1 VRYTYPTMITKLEI
15 DGFKTFRDFQIE
27 LAPFQVIVG
36 PNGAGKSNLFDAI
49 QLLARL
55 ADDDLRTAFQEL
67 RGDAGEIFAL
77 LPDGN
82 PVDRMRLAVEVLV
95 DKRVQDSWGAQ
106 AEIKYTRLRYELELA
121 RRADGQGLDRLYVEH
136 ESLTTIPRG
145 EDVWAK
151 RYELNTHNGWLSPLT
166 GGRSP
171 FISTTVGENNIPTIS
186 LHQDL
191 HGGRKSSVAAK
202 VERTLL
208 SGALNTE
215 FPHAFAMREEMR
227 AWRLL
232 QLNPEEL
239 RKPSSIVGPQTLATD
254 GRYLASAL
262 ARLQA
267 ADATILND
275 ISLDLAN
282 LVTGLVR
289 VEVEEDR
296 KRDQFVVWAWMEDG
310 RRFSS
315 RVLSDGTL
323 RMLALVTLKYD
334 PMHRGVLCFEEPE
347 NGVHPYRL
355 ERIAETLSE
364 FATDFADPAQ
374 ADLPLRQFLCNTHSP
389 VFISHPPILASIL
402 FAYPV
407 MRAGVEAGAKP
418 ERVTRMAP
426 VQVASPQ
433 IRFAMPITDAERIYT
448 IEEVKR
454 FLDSADLGE
463 ARGLLGANGKARHL
477 AG

>member
-1 VRYTYPTMITKLEI
+1 MITKLEI
-15 DGFKTFRDFQIE
+15 DGFKTFRNFQVE

-77 LPDGN
+77 LPDGR
-82 PVDRMRLAVEVLV
+82 PVDHMRLAAEVLV
-95 DKRVQDSWGAQ
+95 DKTVQDSWGAQ
-106 AEIKYTRLRYELELA
+106 ASIKYTRLRYELEIA
-121 RRADGQGLDRLYVEH
+121 RRTDGQGLERLYVDH
-136 ESLTTIPRG
+136 ESLTAIPRG
-145 EDVWAK
+145 EDSWTK
-151 RYELNTHNGWLSPLT
+151 RHGLTARSGWLPALT

-171 FISTTVGENNIPTIS
+171 FISTTEGENGIPTIS

-191 HGGRKSSVAAK
+191 HGGRKSGVAAK

-208 SGALNTE
+208 SGAFNTE
-215 FPHAFAMREEMR
+215 FPTAFAVREEMR
-227 AWRLL
+227 SWRFL

-239 RKPSSIVGPQTLATD
+239 RKPSSMVGPQAMAAD
-254 GRYLASAL
+254 GRYLAATL

-267 ADATILND
+267 SDPPILAD

-282 LVTGLVR
+282 LVPGLVR
-289 VEVEEDR
+289 IEVEKDE
-296 KRDQFVVWAWMEDG
+296 KRDQYVVWAWMEDG

-334 PMHRGVLCFEEPE
+334 PEHRGVLCFEEPE

-355 ERIAETLSE
+355 ARIAETLSE
-364 FATDFADPAQ
+364 FATDFTDGEQ
-374 ADLPLRQFLCNTHSP
+374 NDLPLRQFLCNTHSP
-389 VFISHPPILASIL
+389 VFISQPPILNSIL

-407 MRAGVEAGAKP
+407 MRVDPEASSRP
-418 ERVTRMAP
+418 ERVTRMVP
-426 VQVASPQ
+426 VQGPVGQ
-433 IRFAMPITDAERIYT
+433 IGFSLPISEAERSYT

-454 FLDSADLGE
+454 FLDSADFGE
-463 ARGLLGANGKARHL
+463 ARGLLGRNGTSVHVADVKR
-477 AG
+477 

>member
-1 VRYTYPTMITKLEI
+1 MITKLEI

-49 QLLARL
+49 QLLAHL

-67 RGDAGEIFAL
+67 RGEAGEMFAL
-77 LPDGN
+77 TPDGLS
-82 PVDRMRLAVEVLV
+82 VDRMRLAVEVLV

-106 AEIKYTRLRYELELA
+106 AEIKYTRLRYELEIA
-121 RRADGQGLDRLYVEH
+121 RRRDSQGLDRLYVDH
-136 ESLTTIPRG
+136 ESLTAIPRG

-151 RYELNTHNGWLSPLT
+151 RHGLSTRNGWLPPLT

-171 FISTTVGENNIPTIS
+171 FISTTVGENGIPTIS

-191 HGGRKSSVAAK
+191 HGGRKSSVATK

-227 AWRLL
+227 TWRLL

-239 RKPSSIVGPQTLATD
+239 RRPSSMVGPQTLAAD
-254 GRYLASAL
+254 GRHLAATL

-267 ADATILND
+267 GDATILND

-282 LVTGLVR
+282 LVPGLVR
-289 VEVEEDR
+289 VEVEKDD

-323 RMLALVTLKYD
+323 RMLALITLKYD
-334 PMHRGVLCFEEPE
+334 PTHRGVLCFEEPE

-364 FATDFADPAQ
+364 FATDFSDPAQ
-374 ADLPLRQFLCNTHSP
+374 ADFPLRQFLCNTHSP

-402 FAYPV
+402 FAYPIL
-407 MRAGVEAGAKP
+407 RSGAEAGAMP

-426 VQVASPQ
+426 VQAGSPQ
-433 IRFAMPITDAERIYT
+433 MRFAMPITEAERAYT

-463 ARGLLGANGKARHL
+463 ARGLLGVNGTTRRQADVVR
-477 AG
+477 